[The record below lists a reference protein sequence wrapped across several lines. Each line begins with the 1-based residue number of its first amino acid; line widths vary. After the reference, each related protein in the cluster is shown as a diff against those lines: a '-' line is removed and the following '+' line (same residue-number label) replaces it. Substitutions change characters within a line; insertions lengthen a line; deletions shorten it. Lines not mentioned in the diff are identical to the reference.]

1 MHYVNLEL
9 GCFLLLLL
17 FHSFYLII
25 RTHRLLDSDPMLIYM
40 KPIKGLLIN
49 LYCTKKEGQHDMCW
63 IKTQQ
68 EVLWKLYGVPLNL
81 FHVSWCA
88 YTNNWQDV
96 KHTSCI
102 ISIFYENF
110 YLFKRRYIFL
120 FKEALFLD
128 YAAPFF
134 ECKKENR

>member
-1 MHYVNLEL
+1 
-9 GCFLLLLL
+9 
-17 FHSFYLII
+17 
-25 RTHRLLDSDPMLIYM
+25 
-40 KPIKGLLIN
+40 
-49 LYCTKKEGQHDMCW
+49 MCW

-110 YLFKRRYIFL
+110 YLFKRWYIFL

-128 YAAPFF
+128 NAAPFF
-134 ECKKENR
+134 ECKKETDKTLKQINIETRKLLVLCEYLIIADAIINIL